1 MADGARQPTKRLL
14 HRLGVTTAGGLHN
27 AILIFGQLGI
37 ITPLFA
43 CTHDGR
49 HNLTH
54 QELHTCRAQVV
65 FLVLA
70 HQRLNLCTGLAF
82 IAAAHSQMQL
92 ILRFNR
98 IAYCRV
104 AGLYLQV
111 AVEYRSGILRA
122 LLILVDTAYLAVSFI
137 YSIKTGVPTAYGNV
151 IAKLK
156 MLGQKAAAVFITPQ
170 NAFKHLRVFLLGP
183 DNVKL
188 HAAFTETKVLKA
200 AARKVLSGYIL
211 EYEPLHLI
219 YFVRVL
225 LVRKI
230 LFLQAV
236 GQKIILLC
244 PVDREAEIFQL
255 VCIGLVCRICVRYHR
270 VKLLTQHRGALL
282 FNEIGAFDIIL
293 HKLLYA
299 AVDIGEG
306 VCQIFLRVSRIATVQ
321 HLHDVAQLQ
330 ITLGCAVGN
339 YCHRQQQ
346 VDDDNNSQKLLY
358 INDFRCKSLFLQ
370 NNCNV
375 PVFVGGRNNGD
386 VFLFARCMC
395 CFVKLTASTAFNKLC
410 DSIFRCF
417 REFMVSNQ
425 HTVVTVID
433 AQFIVIQPIR
443 CLEQILQIDDHNRH
457 CLIGVSACDV
467 QRTHQNQIVFAIPV
481 LYNRLKYPRCH

>member
-1 MADGARQPTKRLL
+1 MADCACQPTKRLL
-14 HRLGVTTAGGLHN
+14 HRLGAATAGGLHD
-27 AILIFGQLGI
+27 AILIFGQLWI
-37 ITPLFA
+37 IAPLFA

-54 QELHTCRAQVV
+54 QELHACRTQVV

-82 IAAAHSQMQL
+82 ITAAYSQMQL
-92 ILRFNR
+92 VLRFNR

-111 AVEYRSGILRA
+111 AVEYRTGILRA
-122 LLILVDTAYLAVSFI
+122 LLKLIDTAYLAVSFI
-137 YSIKTGVPTAYGNV
+137 YPIKTSVPTAYGNV

-156 MLGQKAAAVFITPQ
+156 MLGQKAATVFIAPQ
-170 NAFKHLRVFLLGP
+170 NAFKHLWVFLLGP
-183 DNVKL
+183 DKVKL
-188 HAAFTETKVLKA
+188 HAAFTEAKILQT
-200 AARKVLSGYIL
+200 AARKIFSGYIL

-219 YFVRVL
+219 YFVRIL

-236 GQKIILLC
+236 GQKIILFC
-244 PVDREAEIFQL
+244 PVDREAEIFQ
-255 VCIGLVCRICVRYHR
+255 LVCRICVRYHR
-270 VKLLTQHRGALL
+270 VKLLTQHHGALL

-299 AVDIGEG
+299 AVNIGEG
-306 VCQIFLRVSRIATVQ
+306 IGQIFLRVSRIATVQ

-339 YCHRQQQ
+339 NRYRQQQ

-370 NNCNV
+370 NDCNI
-375 PVFVGGRNNGD
+375 PVFVSGRND
-386 VFLFARCMC
+386 
-395 CFVKLTASTAFNKLC
+395 
-410 DSIFRCF
+410 
-417 REFMVSNQ
+417 
-425 HTVVTVID
+425 
-433 AQFIVIQPIR
+433 
-443 CLEQILQIDDHNRH
+443 
-457 CLIGVSACDV
+457 
-467 QRTHQNQIVFAIPV
+467 
-481 LYNRLKYPRCH
+481 